1 MPVRPLLRSVTL
13 ATTLALTGT
22 AVTARA
28 DSPVPVVVTS
38 ITPVYALTGAIME
51 GVGEPVRLIP
61 QGQSPH
67 THVLKPSDARAVS
80 KADVIFWVGPE
91 LEGTLPKTL
100 TTAPKTAQIVPLL
113 RSLGEAALPLRDG
126 ENWESG
132 HDHDHDHGHS
142 HGHDHGKATADEHED
157 GLDPHAWLD
166 PQNAKAWAATIA
178 ATLSARDPAHA
189 MQYAA
194 NLTKTEQQ
202 LTALETALQEKI
214 APAKAQKVLVFHDA
228 YQYLERRFGL
238 QVIGAVTIDPS
249 RAPSAKHL
257 KALQA
262 KVQEQGVTCLYAEP
276 EFPDAVLRTV
286 AQGVKAKVITVDP
299 DGGAPGKGFAAYEA
313 AMQGVA
319 TAVASC
325 AAAG

>member
-1 MPVRPLLRSVTL
+1 MSRLSLTL
-13 ATTLALTGT
+13 AATALSATLTTAALADTT
-22 AVTARA
+22 
-28 DSPVPVVVTS
+28 PVVVTS
-38 ITPVYALTGAIME
+38 ITPVYALAGAIMD

-67 THVLKPSDARAVS
+67 THTLKPSDARAVS

-91 LEGTLPKTL
+91 LEAALPKTL
-100 TTAPKTAQIVPLL
+100 ATAPKTAQVVPLL
-113 RSLGEAALPLRDG
+113 RSLGDAALPLRDG

-132 HDHDHDHGHS
+132 HDHDHGHS
-142 HGHDHGKATADEHED
+142 HGHDHGKAKGHDDHDHEEG

-189 MQYAA
+189 PQYAA
-194 NLTKTEQQ
+194 NLAKTEQQ
-202 LTALETALQEKI
+202 LAALESRLSQMM
-214 APAKAQKVLVFHDA
+214 APAAAQKVLVFHDA

-238 QVIGAVTIDPS
+238 QVIGALTIDPD
-249 RAPSAKHL
+249 RAPSAKHI

-262 KVQEQGVTCLYAEP
+262 KVQKEGASCLFAEP
-276 EFPDAVLRTV
+276 EFPDALLRTV
-286 AQGVKAKVITVDP
+286 AQGVTAKVISVDP

-313 AMQGVA
+313 AMLGVA
-319 TAVASC
+319 QSISTCKPGA
-325 AAAG
+325 